1 MAEVINNDRLSV
13 LAESTPLAMKELN
26 QQKRLY
32 VILGSVQGGI
42 LGDGLSVLGL
52 AVKELKGE
60 LLDASQ

>member
-1 MAEVINNDRLSV
+1 VAEVINNDRLSV